1 MVRALDRKLIRDL
14 RGSWA
19 QALAISVVLACGV
32 AMYIMSMT
40 TLVSVERSMESYY
53 RDQRFADVFA
63 HLKRAPEPLRERIV
77 SIPGVARVE
86 TRVVADVNLLID
98 TRPEPAVGRLVSLPE
113 RGEPALNAPY
123 LRRGRWIE
131 PDRPGEALVSEAFA
145 EAHSLRPGDSVRAV
159 INQRLRE
166 LTIVGIALSPEY
178 VYEIRPGEMLPDP
191 LRFGVFWMSR
201 RELGPAYD
209 LDGAFND
216 VSLGLMPGAAK
227 AEVIARLDELLA
239 PYGGLGAYGRDEQI
253 SHQVLES
260 EIDQLRGMSLLI
272 PAIFLAVTAFLFNM
286 VISRMIRSQR
296 EQIAA
301 LKAFGYSNAE
311 IGGHYAGFV
320 GLIVFAGVLLGAIG
334 GWWLGGAMVD
344 MYVRFFRFPRL
355 DLVFDVG
362 AVVVAAL
369 LSLLAAGAGASWAL
383 RRAVRLPPAE
393 AMRPEPPPDFRA
405 TVIER
410 LGLQRSLSQPARM
423 VLRNIERQPL
433 RSSLTCLGMSLA
445 VAIMV
450 LGNLNAEIIDR
461 LIKHEFFWTQR
472 QDMTVSFVEPTSGRS
487 LREVERLPGVLYA
500 EPFRAVAVRVR
511 SGQVSRRVALMGL
524 PEQRDLRRL
533 LDEDAREVALP
544 PDGLLIS
551 ESLAEILGVRP
562 GQSVQVEVMEGR
574 RPVRA
579 VPIAG
584 VIADYSGQ
592 SVYMNINALHRLMR
606 EQDAISGAFL
616 KVDPDGADALFSELR
631 LTPGVAGVTIKAAA
645 IDSFEETIAES
656 LLLLR
661 AFTISFATIIAFG
674 VIYNSARIS
683 LSERGREL
691 ATLRV
696 IGFTRAE
703 ISRILLGELGLLTLI
718 AIPLGL
724 VIGRELGAFAMEAL
738 QTEHQRFPVFIGR
751 QTYAYA
757 IAVTIVA
764 ATLSGLIVRR
774 RLDRLDLIAVLKS
787 QA

>member
-1 MVRALDRKLIRDL
+1 MRALDRKLLRDL
-14 RGSWA
+14 AASWA
-19 QALAISVVLACGV
+19 QALAIAAVLACGV
-32 AMYIMSMT
+32 AMFIMSMT
-40 TLVSVERSMESYY
+40 TLVSVERSMENYY

-63 HLKRAPEPLRERIV
+63 HLKRAPNPLGDRIAA
-77 SIPGVARVE
+77 IPGVARVE
-86 TRVVADVNLLID
+86 TRAVADVNLIID
-98 TRPEPAVGRLVSLPE
+98 ARPEPATGRLISLPE
-113 RGEPALNAPY
+113 RGEPALNVPY

-131 PDRPGEALVSEAFA
+131 PDRPGEAMVSEAFA
-145 EAHSLRPGDSVRAV
+145 EAHNLLPGDTVRAV

-166 LTIVGIALSPEY
+166 LTVVGVALSPEF
-178 VYEIRPGEMLPDP
+178 VYEIRPGEILPDP

-201 RELGPAYD
+201 RELAPAYD

-216 VSLGLMPGAAK
+216 VSLGLMPGADK

-260 EIDQLRGMSLLI
+260 EIDQLRGMSLLV
-272 PAIFLAVTAFLFNM
+272 PAIFLAVSAFLFNM

-301 LKAFGYSNAE
+301 LKAFGYSNMQ

-320 GLIVFAGVLLGAIG
+320 GLIVLAGVLLGVLG
-334 GWWLGGAMVD
+334 GWRLGGAMVD
-344 MYVRFFRFPRL
+344 LYTRFFNFPRL
-355 DLVFDVG
+355 EFVFDLR
-362 AVVVAAL
+362 AVAVSVL
-369 LSLLAAGAGASWAL
+369 LSLLAAGAGAFWAV

-393 AMRPEPPPDFRA
+393 AMRPEPPPDFKP
-405 TVIER
+405 TFIER
-410 LGLQRSLSQPARM
+410 VGLQRTLSQPARM

-433 RSSLTCLGMSLA
+433 RSTLTCLGMSLA

-461 LIKHEFFWTQR
+461 LIRHEFEWTQR
-472 QDMTVSFVEPTSGRS
+472 QDMTVSFVEPASARAI
-487 LREVERLPGVLYA
+487 RELERMPGVKYA
-500 EPFRAVAVRVR
+500 EPFRAVPARLR
-511 SGQVSRRVALMGL
+511 SGPVSRRVAVMGL
-524 PEQRDLRRL
+524 PQQRDLRRL

-551 ESLAEILGVRP
+551 ESLAEILRVRP
-562 GQSVQVEVMEGR
+562 GMSVQVEIMEGR
-574 RPVRA
+574 RPARTVE
-579 VPIAG
+579 VAG
-584 VIADYSGQ
+584 LIADYSGQ
-592 SVYMNINALHRLMR
+592 SVYMNIGALHRLMR
-606 EQDAISGAFL
+606 EQDAVSGAFL
-616 KVDPDGADALFSELR
+616 KTDPERSGPLFSELR
-631 LTPGVAGVTIKAAA
+631 MTPGVAGVTIKDAALQ
-645 IDSFEETIAES
+645 SFEETIAES
-656 LLLLR
+656 LLMLR

-703 ISRILLGELGLLTLI
+703 ISRIMLGELGLLTLI

-724 VIGRELGAFAMEAL
+724 VIGRELGFFAMQAL
-738 QTEHQRFPVFIGR
+738 QTEHQRFPVVIGR

-757 IAVTIVA
+757 VSVALVA
-764 ATLSGLIVRR
+764 AAVSGLIVRR

-787 QA
+787 QG